1 MSTIDIFVL
10 PSDRTVMI
18 NPFPEE
24 NRSIVFSET
33 ESGRFVIGYIELN
46 NSRALNALTLAMFQ
60 ELENKLMQ
68 WRARQEVVC
77 VVLHT
82 NSEKAFCAGGDVKA
96 LVTALQKE
104 PDLRSGAQYFTAEY
118 LVDYLI
124 HIYPKPILCWADGI
138 TMGGGIGIMNGASYR
153 AVSERT
159 TMAMP
164 EISIGLFPDVG
175 GTYFLNRIPEGLGLF
190 LALTGA
196 RFDGRDA
203 VSIGMADGFITQS
216 KKAQAMAR
224 LAKLDWTTDGEGDKE
239 ILRRHLSAFADP
251 QTAAQSAILQRLDSI
266 QALTHGASIEAV
278 DAALRGWKGV
288 DPWIKSSIDGYYS
301 GSPTS
306 AKAIFRQISE
316 GKTLGLKEV
325 FLREWDMALNFCARS
340 DFREGVRARLID
352 KDQNPQWNP
361 PVLAQVQ
368 DAEIERLFSKQHGQA
383 NLLSQRFAQL

>member
-1 MSTIDIFVL
+1 
-10 PSDRTVMI
+10 MI
-18 NPFPEE
+18 NPATEE
-24 NRSIVFSET
+24 AHRIKFSEV
-33 ESGRFVIGYIELN
+33 ESGRFAIGYIELN
-46 NSRALNALTLAMFQ
+46 NPRALNALTLAMFQ
-60 ELENKLMQ
+60 ELETKLLH
-68 WRARQEVVC
+68 WRARQEVIC

-96 LVTALQKE
+96 LVAALQNE

-118 LVDYLI
+118 SVDYLI

-159 TMAMP
+159 SMAMP
-164 EISIGLFPDVG
+164 EIGIGLFPDVG
-175 GTYFLNRIPEGLGLF
+175 ATYFLNRIPGGLGLF

-196 RFDGRDA
+196 RLDGRDA
-203 VSIGMADGFITQS
+203 IGIGMADGFIASS
-216 KKAQAMAR
+216 KKPQA
-224 LAKLDWTTDGEGDKE
+224 LAGLTKLHWTTDGENDKE

-251 QTAAQSAILQRLDSI
+251 QTAAQSAIMQRLDSI
-266 QALTHGASIEAV
+266 QALTHGSSIEAV
-278 DAALRGWKGV
+278 DLALRSWRGA
-288 DPWIKSSIDGYYS
+288 DEWIKSSINGYYS

-306 AKAIFRQISE
+306 AKAVYRQIRE
-316 GKTLGLKEV
+316 GKTLGLEEV
-325 FLREWDMALNFCARS
+325 FLREWDMAMNFCAHS

-368 DAEIERLFSKQHGQA
+368 DAEIERLFSKQHGQPH
-383 NLLSQRFAQL
+383 LLSQRLAELQSIIPDAGLT